1 MFRPGELNTEHDDCR
16 SLMFRP
22 RALHTEHDDFRR
34 RMFRPRALQIITTTM
49 IVFNNI
55 DSSIVVDLDFN
66 RRRHRDYYVTS
77 VDIFT

>member
-1 MFRPGELNTEHDDCR
+1 MFRPGELNTKHDDCRRLMFRPGELNTEHDDCR

-22 RALHTEHDDFRR
+22 RALQ
-34 RMFRPRALQIITTTM
+34 LITTTM

-55 DSSIVVDLDFN
+55 DSSIVVDLDVN
-66 RRRHRDYYVTS
+66 RRRPRDYYVTS